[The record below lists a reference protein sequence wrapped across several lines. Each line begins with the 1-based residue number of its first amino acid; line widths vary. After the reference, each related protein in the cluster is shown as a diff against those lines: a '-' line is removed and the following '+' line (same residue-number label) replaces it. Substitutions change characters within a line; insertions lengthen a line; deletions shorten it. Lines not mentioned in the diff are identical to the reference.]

1 MFWRCEANAIDGY
14 SRGIIMSGIKKI
26 ARERTMTA
34 REAAKKFGKSP
45 RTIQRL
51 VALDRD
57 VYLDRAAERRQK
69 AWDMR
74 ALGCSWNEIAEAL
87 ETTYGGARSLYY
99 QYLKHQ
105 KEEKEQKKDPVR
117 DPNTLDMFE

>member
-1 MFWRCEANAIDGY
+1 
-14 SRGIIMSGIKKI
+14 MSGVKKI
-26 ARERTMTA
+26 ARERNMTA
-34 REAAKKFGKSP
+34 KEAAKKIGRSP
-45 RTIQRL
+45 RTVRRL

-105 KEEKEQKKDPVR
+105 KEEKEPVR
-117 DPNTLDMFE
+117 DPKTSSMPLI

>member
-1 MFWRCEANAIDGY
+1 
-14 SRGIIMSGIKKI
+14 MSGIKKI

-69 AWDMR
+69 VWDMR
-74 ALGCSWNEIAEAL
+74 ALGCSWDEIAEAL

-99 QYLKHQ
+99 QHIKRLKAA
-105 KEEKEQKKDPVR
+105 EEKGNKR
-117 DPNTLDMFE
+117 DTNTLDMFEEL

>member
-1 MFWRCEANAIDGY
+1 MTGL
-14 SRGIIMSGIKKI
+14 KKI
-26 ARERTMTA
+26 ARERNMTA
-34 REAAKKFGKSP
+34 KDAAKKFGKSP

-57 VYLDRAAERRQK
+57 DYLERAALRRQK

-74 ALGCSWNEIAEAL
+74 SLGCSWDEIATAL

-99 QYLKHQ
+99 QHIKRLKA
-105 KEEKEQKKDPVR
+105 EKAKAKTR
-117 DPNTLDMFE
+117 DTDTLDMFE